1 MICGSENF
9 CTFAVG
15 LGFPKRETFFDSKNK
30 KLSKTE
36 NFNQILRA
44 ITNKK

>member
-9 CTFAVG
+9 CTFA
-15 LGFPKRETFFDSKNK
+15 LESDLPKRKTFLGPKIK

-36 NFNQILRA
+36 NFNQALRA
-44 ITNKK
+44 ITK